1 MAYEAATGGY
11 TRLVSVVD
19 PRINIALDPHT
30 RTPHTDEYS
39 LALDRE
45 VTRGVRA
52 SAAYIRKRGS
62 DYLGW
67 VDRGGQYREET
78 RTLADGRVLPVFVL
92 ANATSA
98 RRFFFANQDS
108 LFVNYDGLVLA
119 LEKRRS
125 NDWSTSGSYT
135 YSRAR
140 GMQVM
145 SNGAAE
151 DPQFSTIARP
161 GYLTFGQDPNDLTN
175 ATGRLPNDR
184 PHVFRA
190 TSVVRLPW
198 QDIHVAANLQTF
210 SGKPWAATTQVTLP
224 QGSRRILLEPRGSR
238 RLPSQ
243 ALLDVRV
250 SKTLSVGA
258 AGSVD
263 VILDVLNLLGDSAE
277 EALVSDSFFSET
289 FGRPRL
295 FIDPRRAMLGVRLNL
310 GR

>member
-1 MAYEAATGGY
+1 M
-11 TRLVSVVD
+11 
-19 PRINIALDPHT
+19 
-30 RTPHTDEYS
+30 
-39 LALDRE
+39 
-45 VTRGVRA
+45 RA

-92 ANATSA
+92 ANGASA

-125 NDWSTSGSYT
+125 NDWSASGSYT

-161 GYLTFGQDPNDLTN
+161 GYLTLGQDPNDLTN
-175 ATGRLPNDR
+175 STGRLPNDR

-198 QDIHVAANLQTF
+198 QDIHVAANLRTF

-224 QGSRRILLEPRGSR
+224 QGRRRILLEPRGSR

-243 ALLDVRV
+243 SLLDVRV

-263 VILDVLNLLGDSAE
+263 VIFDLLNLLGDSAE
-277 EALVSDSFFSET
+277 EAVVSDSFFSET

-310 GR
+310 DR